1 MFFFF
6 FFFLMFNCTHVGVTC
21 WFRCTHAFGFVA
33 FSSESMHI
41 NEGVLFLLC
50 FISSPLS
57 ASPFAFLPSTPL
69 SLFHPSLS
77 WLLMSVA
84 FELWLGDDSTGVLLA
99 CSWHVDT
106 AKGRKTWIKGEKQAF
121 ISVLSH
127 VLLFVGIWLSEMFL
141 KTQPFKN
148 MNTFLALTTIC
159 REEESI
165 DPLLKLNEE
174 KFWILSLVCTEMA
187 SLVPFQLQK
196 WPSDLILTKADQAES
211 SADRMGRW
219 AQEVD
224 GDGVSTCLKGFLW
237 ATWEQRRW

>member
-6 FFFLMFNCTHVGVTC
+6 FFFMFNCTHVGVTC

-99 CSWHVDT
+99 CS
-106 AKGRKTWIKGEKQAF
+106 
-121 ISVLSH
+121 
-127 VLLFVGIWLSEMFL
+127 
-141 KTQPFKN
+141 
-148 MNTFLALTTIC
+148 
-159 REEESI
+159 
-165 DPLLKLNEE
+165 
-174 KFWILSLVCTEMA
+174 
-187 SLVPFQLQK
+187 
-196 WPSDLILTKADQAES
+196 
-211 SADRMGRW
+211 
-219 AQEVD
+219 
-224 GDGVSTCLKGFLW
+224 
-237 ATWEQRRW
+237 

>member
-1 MFFFF
+1 MRVFCF
-6 FFFLMFNCTHVGVTC
+6 C
-21 WFRCTHAFGFVA
+21 FVL
-33 FSSESMHI
+33 S
-41 NEGVLFLLC
+41 LLRFLLH
-50 FISSPLS
+50 LL
-57 ASPFAFLPSTPL
+57 PFFQALPS
-69 SLFHPSLS
+69 PSFILLS

-84 FELWLGDDSTGVLLA
+84 FELWLSDDSTGVLLA

-106 AKGRKTWIKGEKQAF
+106 AKWRKTWIKGEKQAF

-127 VLLFVGIWLSEMFL
+127 VLLFVGIWVSEMFL

-174 KFWILSLVCTEMA
+174 KFWILSLMCTEMA
-187 SLVPFQLQK
+187 SLVPSQLQK
-196 WPSDLILTKADQAES
+196 WPSDLILTEADQAES

-224 GDGVSTCLKGFLW
+224 GDGVSTCLKW
-237 ATWEQRRW
+237 ATWEQRRR